1 MKDEVLLFHGLPVTT
16 GCGCSG
22 TGRRKKTMARRYNP
36 YTRVSVRKRS
46 RRRRSFRGSL
56 AGFGQTTTIRQSLGS
71 VKEIIYVGAIAGA
84 GAIATDW
91 VYDKIGAKF
100 NLQNEML
107 ALAKIATG
115 IALGIVIAKVLK
127 KPRIGIAF
135 AMGPVV
141 VGVKDM
147 LKGAVGLA
155 GIPYASDPNAFQR
168 AITRAPFAGVPAIG
182 PGVPDWMDVEKTPSW
197 NYA

>member
-1 MKDEVLLFHGLPVTT
+1 MDDEVLLFHGLPATN
-16 GCGCSG
+16 CGCSG
-22 TGRRKKTMARRYNP
+22 TGRRKATMARSFYNRYSRIP
-36 YTRVSVRKRS
+36 VRKRS
-46 RRRRSFRGSL
+46 RRHKRSFRGISL
-56 AGFGQTTTIRQSLGS
+56 GQSATIRQSLGS

-115 IALGIVIAKVLK
+115 IAIGIVIAKVLK

-147 LKGAVGLA
+147 LKGAVGLT
-155 GIPYASDPNAFQR
+155 GIPYVSDPRAFQR
-168 AITRAPFAGVPAIG
+168 AITRSPFSGVPAIG
-182 PGVPDWMDVEKTPSW
+182 PGMPDWMTDIEKAPSW

>member
-1 MKDEVLLFHGLPVTT
+1 MKDEVLLFHGLPTTT

-22 TGRRKKTMARRYNP
+22 TGRRKVKMSRRRYNP
-36 YTRVSVRKRS
+36 YTRVSVRRRS
-46 RRRRSFRGSL
+46 RRKRSFRGLS
-56 AGFGQTTTIRQSLGS
+56 GFGQTTTIRQSLGS
-71 VKEIIYVGAIAGA
+71 VKEIVYVGAIAGA

-91 VYDKIGAKF
+91 VYGKIGDKF

-127 KPRIGIAF
+127 KPRIGVAF

-147 LKGAVGLA
+147 LKGAVGLS
-155 GIPYASDPNAFQR
+155 GIPFTTDPNRFQR
-168 AITRAPFAGVPAIG
+168 AISRSPFSGVPAIG
-182 PGVPDWMDVEKTPSW
+182 PGVPEWMDVEKAPSW